1 MVESVIMQKK
11 SKPLGERLVD
21 SGILTHP
28 QLELALKLQKR
39 TGEMLGEVLV
49 NLGFVTDEILTSTLA
64 AQSNVTLV
72 NLNRIFIEPSV
83 IKLIKEPFARK
94 NKLIPISIESNTLT
108 IAMENIF
115 DVDIISELERTTGL
129 LIDVVAATESDI
141 LSTLEIYYTGGETL
155 DELIEESIQ
164 LASGHGDDDTGEKF
178 VGEAPIIKLVNQII
192 IKGVRENST
201 DIHIEP
207 EEKILRIRYRIDG
220 ILLLG
225 PSIPKPIQN
234 AIIARTKILSETDIA
249 ETRKP
254 QDGRIKFKLGKREI
268 DIRVSFFPTINGEN
282 VVLRLLDKGKAVLGL
297 EKLGMNK
304 ENIKLFKKAI
314 DKPFGMI
321 LVTGPTGSGKTTS
334 LYSALSS
341 LNSIEKNIITLEDPV
356 EYEFPIIRQ
365 SQVNE
370 KIGFTFSEG
379 LRTILRQDPDVIL
392 VGEMRDKETIDMSI
406 RASLTGH
413 LVFST
418 LHTNSSVASIMR
430 LVDMGVEPFLISS
443 SVVMIIAQRL
453 VRQIC
458 EYCKTTIAD
467 EAVPDQIDDEFADKK
482 DTFYIATGC
491 DRCNNTGYKGRIGIY
506 EILNISTTIKNLIE
520 KRATTQ
526 EIIDQ
531 AKKEGFKTLF
541 EDALEK
547 VHKGII
553 TMDEAIKVTVGNM

>member
-1 MVESVIMQKK
+1 MQKK
-11 SKPLGERLVD
+11 PKPLGERLVD
-21 SGILTHP
+21 LGILTLP

-49 NLGFVTDEILTSTLA
+49 NMGFVSSELLTTTLA
-64 AQSNVTLV
+64 AQSNVSHI
-72 NLNRIFIEPSV
+72 NLNRVFIEPSV
-83 IKLIKEPFARK
+83 IKTVNETYARK
-94 NKLIPISIESNTLT
+94 QKLIPISLEDQTLT

-115 DVDIISELERTTGL
+115 DVDVISELEKSTGFF
-129 LIDVVAATESDI
+129 IDVVAATEIDI
-141 LSTLEIYYTGGETL
+141 LSALEIYYSGGETL

-164 LASGHGDDDTGEKF
+164 LASSEGDDDTGAKF
-178 VGEAPIIKLVNQII
+178 VEEAPIVKLVNQFI
-192 IKGVRENST
+192 IKGIRENST

-207 EEKILRIRYRIDG
+207 EEKIVRIRYRIDG
-220 ILLLG
+220 ILVLG

-234 AIIARTKILSETDIA
+234 AIIARIKILSETDIA

-254 QDGRIKFKLGKREI
+254 QDGRIRFKLGKREI
-268 DIRVSFFPTINGEN
+268 DIRVSFFPTIHGEN
-282 VVLRLLDKGKAVLGL
+282 VVLRLLDKDKAVLGL

-304 ENIKLFKKAI
+304 ENIKLFKSAI

-365 SQVNE
+365 SQINE
-370 KIGFTFSEG
+370 KIGFTFSVG

-406 RASLTGH
+406 RAALTGH

-443 SVVMIIAQRL
+443 SVIMIIAQRL
-453 VRQIC
+453 VRKLC
-458 EYCKTTIAD
+458 EYCKTTID
-467 EAVPDQIDDEFADKK
+467 NEAVPDNQSREITESQ
-482 DTFYIATGC
+482 DTFYKSKGC
-491 DRCNNTGYKGRIGIY
+491 NRCNNTGYKGRIGIY
-506 EILNISTTIKNLIE
+506 EILNISSTIKDLIE
-520 KRATTQ
+520 KQATTQ

-547 VHKGII
+547 VHMGII
-553 TMDEAIKVTVGNM
+553 TLEEAIKVTVGSI

>member
-1 MVESVIMQKK
+1 MLKFLLMKK
-11 SKPLGERLVD
+11 KAKPLGERLFD
-21 SGILTHP
+21 LGILTLP

-39 TGEMLGEVLV
+39 TGEMLGEILV
-49 NLGFVTDEILTSTLA
+49 NMGFVSNDVLASTLA
-64 AQSNVTLV
+64 AQSNVSLV

-83 IKLIKEPFARK
+83 IKLVKEPFARK
-94 NKLIPISIESNTLT
+94 NKLIPISLEDKTLT

-115 DVDIISELERTTGL
+115 DVDIISEVEKNTGL
-129 LIDVVAATESDI
+129 FIDVVAATEGDI
-141 LSTLEIYYTGGETL
+141 LSALEIYYTGGETI

-164 LASGHGDDDTGEKF
+164 LASGEGDDTGEKF
-178 VGEAPIIKLVNQII
+178 VEEAPIVKLVNQFI
-192 IKGVRENST
+192 IKGIRENST

-207 EEKILRIRYRIDG
+207 EDNILRVRYRIDG
-220 ILLLG
+220 VLILG
-225 PSIPKPIQN
+225 ASIPKQIQS
-234 AIIARTKILSETDIA
+234 AIIARIKIISEADIA

-282 VVLRLLDKGKAVLGL
+282 VVLRLLDKGKAVIGL

-304 ENIKLFKKAI
+304 SNIAIFKAAI
-314 DKPFGMI
+314 EKPFGMI

-334 LYSALSS
+334 LYSALSQ

-365 SQVNE
+365 SQINE
-370 KIGFTFSEG
+370 KIDFTFSEG

-406 RASLTGH
+406 RAALTGH

-418 LHTNSSVASIMR
+418 LHTNSAVASIMR

-443 SVVMIIAQRL
+443 SVIMIIAQRL
-453 VRQIC
+453 VRKIC
-458 EYCKTTIAD
+458 ENCKTTIFD
-467 EAVPDQIDDEFADKK
+467 EAISNTISSEIMSKE
-482 DTFYIATGC
+482 DTFYVGKGC
-491 DRCNNTGYKGRIGIY
+491 ERCNYTGYKGRIGVF
-506 EILNISTTIKNLIE
+506 EILTVSNSIKELIE

-526 EIIDQ
+526 EIVDQ
-531 AKKEGFKTLF
+531 AKKEGFTTLF

-547 VHKGII
+547 VHKGLI
-553 TMDEAIKVTVGNM
+553 TLDEAIKVTIGSF

>member
-1 MVESVIMQKK
+1 MQKK
-11 SKPLGERLVD
+11 PKPLGERLVD
-21 SGILTHP
+21 SGILTLP

-39 TGEMLGEVLV
+39 TGEMLGEILV
-49 NLGFVTDEILTSTLA
+49 NMGFVSSEMLTSTLA
-64 AQSNVTLV
+64 AQSNVSLV
-72 NLNRIFIEPSV
+72 NLNRVFIEPSV
-83 IKLIKEPFARK
+83 IKLIDESFARK
-94 NKLIPISIESNTLT
+94 NKLIPISIDENKTLT

-115 DVDIISELERTTGL
+115 DVDIISELEKHTGL
-129 LIDVVAATESDI
+129 FIDVVAATESNI
-141 LSTLEIYYTGGETL
+141 MSALEIYYSGGETL

-164 LASGHGDDDTGEKF
+164 IASGTNENESAEKL
-178 VGEAPIIKLVNQII
+178 VEEAPIVKLVNQFI
-192 IKGVRENST
+192 IKGIRENST

-220 ILLLG
+220 VLILG

-234 AIIARTKILSETDIA
+234 AIIARIKILSETDIA

-297 EKLGMNK
+297 EKLGMSK
-304 ENIKLFKKAI
+304 ENIEIFKGAI

-334 LYSALSS
+334 LYSALSA

-406 RASLTGH
+406 RAALTGH

-443 SVVMIIAQRL
+443 SVIMIIAQRL
-453 VRQIC
+453 VRKIC
-458 EYCKTTIAD
+458 EYCKTTIED
-467 EAVPDQIDDEFADKK
+467 ETVLDELTNDFIDKN
-482 DTFYIATGC
+482 DTFYTSTGC
-491 DRCNNTGYKGRIGIY
+491 DRCNNTGYKGRIGVY
-506 EILNISTTIKNLIE
+506 EILNISTSIKDLIE
-520 KRATTQ
+520 RKATTQ
-526 EIIDQ
+526 EIIEQ

-541 EDALEK
+541 EDALQK
-547 VHKGII
+547 VHQGII
-553 TMDEAIKVTVGNM
+553 TLDEAIKVTVGNM

>member
-1 MVESVIMQKK
+1 MVKFFIMQRKP
-11 SKPLGERLVD
+11 KPLGERLVD
-21 SGILTHP
+21 LGILTPP
-28 QLELALKLQKR
+28 QLDLALKLQNR

-49 NLGFVTDEILTSTLA
+49 NMGFVSNDILASTLA
-64 AQSNVTLV
+64 AQSNVSHI
-72 NLNRIFIEPSV
+72 NLNRVFIEPSI
-83 IKLIKEPFARK
+83 IKLVDIDFARK
-94 NKLIPISIESNTLT
+94 HKLIPISLEDKVLT
-108 IAMENIF
+108 VAMENIF
-115 DVDIISELERTTGL
+115 DVSVISELEKSTGFF
-129 LIDVVAATESDI
+129 IDVVASTEEDI
-141 LSTLEIYYTGGETL
+141 LSALEIYYFGGETL

-164 LASGHGDDDTGEKF
+164 LASGEQDEIGEKF
-178 VGEAPIIKLVNQII
+178 VEEAPIVKLVNQFI
-192 IKGVRENST
+192 IKGIRENST

-220 ILLLG
+220 ILILG
-225 PSIPKPIQN
+225 PSIPKQIQN
-234 AIIARTKILSETDIA
+234 AIIARIKIISEADIA

-254 QDGRIKFKLGKREI
+254 QDSRIKFKLGKREI

-297 EKLGMNK
+297 EKLGMDK
-304 ENIKLFKKAI
+304 ENIRIFTSTI
-314 DKPFGMI
+314 ERPFGMI

-334 LYSALSS
+334 LYSALSH

-365 SQVNE
+365 SQINE
-370 KIGFTFSEG
+370 KIDFTFSAG
-379 LRTILRQDPDVIL
+379 LRTILRQDPDIIL

-406 RASLTGH
+406 RAALTGH

-418 LHTNSSVASIMR
+418 LHTNSSVASITR

-443 SVVMIIAQRL
+443 SVIMIISQRL
-453 VRQIC
+453 VRKLC
-458 EYCKTTIAD
+458 EYCRTTISD
-467 EAVPDQIDDEFADKK
+467 ETIPDNISPDVIKKK
-482 DTFYIATGC
+482 DTFYKANGC
-491 DRCNNTGYKGRIGIY
+491 DRCNNTGYKGRIGIF
-506 EILNISTTIKNLIE
+506 ELLNISNSIKNLIE

-547 VHKGII
+547 VHQGII
-553 TMDEAIKVTVGNM
+553 SLDEAIKITIGSF